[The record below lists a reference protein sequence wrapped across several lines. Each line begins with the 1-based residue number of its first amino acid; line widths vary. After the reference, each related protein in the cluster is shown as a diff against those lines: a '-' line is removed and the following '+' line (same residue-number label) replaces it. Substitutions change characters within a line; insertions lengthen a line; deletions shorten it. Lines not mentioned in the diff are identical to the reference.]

1 MKPEVDLDFRGHSNM
16 VALRNMRKLDS
27 LTSNTL
33 RMKKLCLKK
42 GFHFIVFAVKVLI
55 NLSENQHLTF
65 SRSMY
70 LTQTKFHSFVR

>member
-1 MKPEVDLDFRGHSNM
+1 MKPEVDLDSRSLEHGSFEKQ
-16 VALRNMRKLDS
+16 RKLDS

-42 GFHFIVFAVKVLI
+42 GFHFIVFAVKGLI

-70 LTQTKFHSFVR
+70 LIQTKCHSFVR